1 MQVGDL
7 VKVKK
12 GRFMENRLGI
22 ILKYNP
28 DAKGQARWFVQLI
41 GNNVP
46 TTLKHR
52 PILYRPV
59 RLIAIKSSSSQGQ

>member
-1 MQVGDL
+1 MQVGSL

-12 GRFMENRLGI
+12 GSFMQNRLGI

-28 DAKGQARWFVQLI
+28 DAMGQARYFVQLI

-52 PILYRPV
+52 PVLYRPV
-59 RLIAIKSSSSQGQ
+59 RLIAIKSSDDRGQ

>member
-7 VKVKK
+7 VRVKK

-22 ILKYNP
+22 ILKYSP
-28 DAKGQARWFVQLI
+28 DAKGQAKYFVQLI

-59 RLIAIKSSSSQGQ
+59 RLVLIKSSNDRDQ